1 MASQIAHIVYAK
13 KYFEQI
19 ENGKS
24 GEIFLDEE
32 TLEHN
37 HKINK
42 DEFFL
47 GAVFPDIRRIE
58 ASVKRKDT
66 HLRFSRVNLDFSGL
80 TSFEAGWKFH
90 LYCDMRRD
98 EILNKLD
105 FFKLERTAE
114 LFGHPAK
121 LLEDELLYDEYNN
134 WEKLS
139 AYFRNPPLVNT
150 GIGVDRPTLAL
161 WYAIL
166 AKYIEKKPD
175 EKSTRAF
182 LSKQL
187 SLSQKTD
194 NIVAVISE
202 LKKNKKVVEY
212 LKEIPKE
219 IV

>member
-13 KYFEQI
+13 KYFDKI
-19 ENGKS
+19 ENGKAVDD
-24 GEIFLDEE
+24 FLDEE
-32 TLEHN
+32 KIKYN

-42 DEFFL
+42 DEFML
-47 GAVFPDIRRIE
+47 GATFPDIRRIE
-58 ASVKRKDT
+58 PSIKRKDT
-66 HLRFSRVNLDFSGL
+66 HLRFAPLNLDFSGL

-98 EILNKLD
+98 EILNKNG
-105 FFKLERTAE
+105 FYKLEKTTE

-121 LLEDELLYDEYNN
+121 LLEDELLYDGYNN
-134 WEKLS
+134 WEKI
-139 AYFRNPPLVNT
+139 ANYFRNPPLVNLE
-150 GIGVDRPTLAL
+150 IGVDRPTFVL

-166 AKYIEKKPD
+166 AKYIENRPG
-175 EKSTRAF
+175 EKSMRAF

-194 NIVAVISE
+194 DIMTSITG
-202 LKKNKKVVEY
+202 LKKNKKALEFLGKVFD
-212 LKEIPKE
+212 E